1 MNIAIF
7 TNNYLPNPYGVSTSV
22 DGFRKSLIKKGHQ
35 VYIFA
40 PHWEGDYEDDENI
53 FRYPSINIKTKVP
66 FSLVVPY
73 SKKIDKI
80 IENLEI
86 DIIHTQH
93 PNLLG
98 LAAKNW
104 ALKKNVPLVFT
115 WHTLYDKYGHYA
127 PLIPDVIAGSWAMKN
142 AIGFAEEC
150 DHIITPTQSVKDF
163 IFSQEIENKNI
174 SVVPSGVDESLFKNA
189 DGEKIRKQFNIKN
202 DQIIL
207 VSISRLTEEKNVVFL
222 AKSIAQ
228 VLKNNEKVVF
238 IFGGEGDLKDD
249 LKDIFMMVGVADRVF
264 LSGKIKREEVK
275 NYLSAGD
282 IFVYAS
288 TSETQGTIITE
299 NMYVGKP
306 VVAVKA
312 SGVKDIVVDGETGI
326 LTEEKENDFVVAVN
340 NLIKNKEKRNLM
352 GENAKKEALKNY
364 TIDACGEKLI
374 GVYKNVIED
383 FKNNV

>member
-22 DGFRKSLIKKGHQ
+22 DGFRKVLIKKGHQ

-40 PHWEGDYEDDENI
+40 PHWEGDCKDDENI

-73 SKKIDKI
+73 SKKINKI
-80 IENLEI
+80 IEDLEI
-86 DIIHTQH
+86 DIIHAQH

-98 LAAKNW
+98 SAAKNW
-104 ALKKNVPLVFT
+104 ALKKNVPLIFT

-127 PLIPDVIAGSWAMKN
+127 PLIPDSIAGSWALKN

-163 IFSQEIENKNI
+163 ILSQEIENKNI

-189 DGEKIRKQFNIKN
+189 NGEKIRKQFNIKN
-202 DQIIL
+202 DQTVLI
-207 VSISRLTEEKNVVFL
+207 SISRLTEEKNVVFL
-222 AKSIAQ
+222 AKSIVQ
-228 VLKNNEKVVF
+228 VLKDNKNVIF
-238 IFGGEGDLKDD
+238 IFGGEGDLKDE
-249 LKDIFMMVGVADRVF
+249 LKDIFMIAGVADRAF
-264 LSGKIKREEVK
+264 LSGKIERSEVK
-275 NYLSAGD
+275 NYLSSGD
-282 IFVYAS
+282 IFVYSS

-306 VVAVKA
+306 VVVVKA

-326 LTEEKENDFVVAVN
+326 LTEENESDFVEAVN
-340 NLIKNKEKRNLM
+340 NLIENKEKRELI
-352 GENAKKEALKNY
+352 GKNAKKKALKNY
-364 TIDACGEKLI
+364 TIDVCGEKLI
-374 GVYKNVIED
+374 GVYENVIED